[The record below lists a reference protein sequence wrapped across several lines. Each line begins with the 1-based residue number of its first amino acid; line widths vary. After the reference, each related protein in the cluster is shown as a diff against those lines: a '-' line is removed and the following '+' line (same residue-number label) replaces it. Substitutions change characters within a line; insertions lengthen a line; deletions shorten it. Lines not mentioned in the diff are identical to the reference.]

1 VAFRLEAQGLKH
13 AQRSD
18 YAVRSIT
25 IGTGEFT
32 NLIKPFVS
40 DLAFRC
46 IQSEWSQP
54 TAACSFR
61 PYNGHAA
68 ILFIDMS
75 GYSKIT
81 AAIAHRGAHF
91 LSHHVNS
98 YLEKLLTII
107 QRHGGDVIKFAG
119 DAVVAV
125 WDGPKEY
132 LDQNVLCAATCALQ
146 MQRQEP
152 SHTVV
157 GPPAHPET
165 LAFRIHCGIAAGVI
179 ESEVFRATTHEHM
192 QQFFHSVGGEPLAR
206 IGEIVEVAKAGE
218 IGVDSACVDCIRKER
233 VIGQVLGKFRDVR
246 NLPQVRILESLELD
260 AAAQTWL
267 DEHAEDLIL
276 ERQEIRSMER
286 ALEDNFIHKF
296 IHPKVLGLLSH
307 GGLTPTQI
315 AQVRN
320 LCVLFIAMTS
330 NSSSVNWL
338 MEVQSILDR
347 NRCPIVQI
355 IDDDKGVVRPRR
367 LRCDS
372 LPLSSVSQSLAL
384 FLSLLLSASTL
395 LPPSIYTRRWLRRRW
410 SDCRSV
416 GS

>member
-1 VAFRLEAQGLKH
+1 VHEGEYGDQGDQPSQLPHSIPKPTFGRRTTSVAFRLECQGLKH
-13 AQRSD
+13 AQRND

-40 DLAFRC
+40 DLAFRS

-54 TAACSFR
+54 TSVCFR
-61 PYNGHAA
+61 PYTSHAA

-91 LSHHVNS
+91 LSHAVNS

-107 QRHGGDVIKFAG
+107 QHHGGDVVKFAG

-132 LDQNVLCAATCALQ
+132 LGENVLCAASCAVE
-146 MQRQEP
+146 MQSREP
-152 SHTVV
+152 SYTVV
-157 GPPAHPET
+157 EASPPTINEA

-192 QQFFHSVGGEPLAR
+192 QPFFHSMGGEPLTR
-206 IGEIVEVAKAGE
+206 IGEIVDVAKAGE
-218 IGVDSACVDCIRKER
+218 IGVDSTCIEHIQNRGTFREVENMPHLKILETLHLDAPSKELLEEYIEDLTLDRKE
-233 VIGQVLGKFRDVR
+233 
-246 NLPQVRILESLELD
+246 
-260 AAAQTWL
+260 
-267 DEHAEDLIL
+267 
-276 ERQEIRSMER
+276 IRMMER
-286 ALEDNFIHKF
+286 ALEENFLHKF

-315 AQVRN
+315 AQIRN

-355 IDDDKGVVRPRR
+355 IDDDKGVVR
-367 LRCDS
+367 
-372 LPLSSVSQSLAL
+372 
-384 FLSLLLSASTL
+384 
-395 LPPSIYTRRWLRRRW
+395 
-410 SDCRSV
+410 
-416 GS
+416 